1 MIPGRDDK
9 AKKEIAV
16 KEQQFLAIELNI
28 DEKFISVSI
37 ENVEKKI
44 RIPIWRIERKNTYFS
59 GDVKRICYA
68 VHKIRKFRSKCIS
81 YLYGLHGIWR
91 RTERSA

>member
-44 RIPIWRIERKNTYFS
+44 RIPIWRIE
-59 GDVKRICYA
+59 I
-68 VHKIRKFRSKCIS
+68 
-81 YLYGLHGIWR
+81 
-91 RTERSA
+91 